1 MKKGTHMK
9 KLIAILL
16 VLSLFT
22 GCQKKKNLVLTCT
35 TSKVTNTTFVEYELF
50 VEITWIISH
59 NYEELIST
67 SVLNTLVFASE
78 EYAIETAET
87 LRNDEQYETFEIEI
101 DKNIVTVFRKNT
113 EIEKISKEYIDEQI
127 VNFESNGLICE
138 LE

>member
-1 MKKGTHMK
+1 MK

-35 TSKVTNTTFVEYELF
+35 TSRVTSTMFVEYELF

-101 DKNIVTVFRKNT
+101 DKHIVTVFRKNNEVGET
-113 EIEKISKEYIDEQI
+113 SKEYIDEQI